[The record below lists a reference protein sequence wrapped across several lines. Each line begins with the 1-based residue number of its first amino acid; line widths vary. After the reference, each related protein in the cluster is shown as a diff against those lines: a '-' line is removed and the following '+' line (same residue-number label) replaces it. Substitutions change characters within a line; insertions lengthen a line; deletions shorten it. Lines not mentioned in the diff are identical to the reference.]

1 MKQTTNYG
9 WKRPEYDDAADVQ
22 VVGDVFEQIDASMAQ
37 VGKSVPLNDV
47 SDTAV
52 THRNNFRGKNLGSV
66 VTVAQKAA
74 IRDGTF
80 SGLWLGD
87 YWVIGGHNWRIA
99 DINYWLNCGDIA
111 FTKPH
116 LVIMPDEGLY
126 GHQMNDTNTTD
137 GGYAGSK
144 MRAVGLV
151 QAKALVANAFPDMV
165 LTHRTYLVNAVAN
178 GKPAG
183 GAWYDSMVELP
194 NEIMLYGGHI
204 FTPQSDGVTLIS
216 SYTTDNSQLSLMAAY
231 PRFIKTNETYR
242 LRDVV
247 SGASFALVASHG
259 LATHINASEPLSV
272 RPVFAI
278 G

>member
-1 MKQTTNYG
+1 M
-9 WKRPEYDDAADVQ
+9 PVI
-22 VVGDVFEQIDASMAQ
+22 FEGGGQITYS
-37 VGKSVPLNDV
+37 G
-47 SDTAV
+47 AV

-87 YWVIGGHNWRIA
+87 YWVIGGHNRRIA

>member
-22 VVGDVFEQIDASMAQ
+22 VIGDVFEQIDASMAQ

-194 NEIMLYGGHI
+194 NEIMLYGSHI
-204 FTPQSDGVTLIS
+204 FTPQSDGITLVS
-216 SYTTDNSQLSLMAAY
+216 NYTTDKSQLALMVAHHKI
-231 PRFIKTNETYR
+231 IKVRETCW
-242 LRDVV
+242 LKDVV
-247 SGASFALVASHG
+247 SADCFASVDGSGYAAYYYASG
-259 LATHINASEPLSV
+259 TLWV